1 MQPIW
6 SRWVAVTSVV
16 VCLAGGAT
24 RPQYGGTMRVEIRE
38 AIETPDPPQSGPGIA
53 DLASAFSITRWE
65 GGRSATYAAD
75 NNAPGGR
82 PCLVGV
88 EIQMARPLRE
98 QAIDLELGKAD
109 LVELGPN
116 ELRRAAA
123 GRRVW
128 RSSAVR
134 LLALE
139 FGTEATDPRVREAL
153 AISVD
158 RVAIHSVLLQR
169 QGDIA
174 GGLLPQW
181 ISGYAFLFP
190 TTPDP
195 ARARTLAGPLPA
207 AMRALTLSFQDPAWR
222 VVAERIA
229 VNARDAGLMV
239 TVVPANPTADVR
251 LVEVRITSAEPWQAL
266 AGLAASLSLPEPPH
280 AGSAE
285 ALFAAE
291 RSLLAD
297 FRVIPLLHLPYVYGV
312 GPRVR
317 GGPGITP
324 LGEWR
329 FEKLWLEGARP

>member
-6 SRWVAVTSVV
+6 SRWLAIISVIAG
-16 VCLAGGAT
+16 LAGGAT

-38 AIETPDPPQSGPGIA
+38 AVETPDPPQDGPGIA
-53 DLASAFSITRWE
+53 DLGAAFSITRWE
-65 GGRSATYAAD
+65 GGRSAVYAAD
-75 NNAPGGR
+75 SNAPGGR
-82 PCLVGV
+82 PFLDGV

-116 ELRRAAA
+116 ELRRTSA

-128 RSSAVR
+128 RSAPVR
-134 LLALE
+134 LLALV
-139 FGTEATDPRVREAL
+139 FGPDVADPRVREAL
-153 AISVD
+153 ALSVD
-158 RVAIHSVLLQR
+158 RAAIHSVLLQR
-169 QGDIA
+169 QGEVA

-181 ISGYAFLFP
+181 ISGYAFLFS

-195 ARARTLAGPLPA
+195 ARARSLAGPLPPPL
-207 AMRALTLSFQDPAWR
+207 RALKLSYQDPAWR
-222 VVAERIA
+222 GVADRIA
-229 VNARDAGLMV
+229 VNARDAGLTV
-239 TVVPANPTADVR
+239 TAAPANPAADVR
-251 LVEVRITSAEPWQAL
+251 LVEVRITSAEPWGAL
-266 AGLAASLSLPEPPH
+266 AALAASLALPEPPH

-285 ALFAAE
+285 ALFAAK

-312 GPRVR
+312 SARVR

>member
-6 SRWVAVTSVV
+6 SRWLAATSIV

-24 RPQYGGTMRVEIRE
+24 RPQYGGTLRVEIRE
-38 AIETPDPPQSGPGIA
+38 AVETPDPPQDGPGIA
-53 DLASAFSITRWE
+53 DLGAAFSITRWE
-65 GGRSATYAAD
+65 GGRSAVYTAD
-75 NNAPGGR
+75 PSAPGGL
-82 PCLVGV
+82 PFLDGI

-116 ELRRAAA
+116 ELRRATA

-128 RSSAVR
+128 RSAAVR

-139 FGTEATDPRVREAL
+139 FGPEAGDPRVREAL
-153 AISVD
+153 GLSVD
-158 RVAIHSVLLQR
+158 RAAIHSVLLQR
-169 QGDIA
+169 QGEIA

-195 ARARTLAGPLPA
+195 ARARSLIGPLPP
-207 AMRALTLSFQDPAWR
+207 ALRTLNLSFQDPAWR
-222 VVAERIA
+222 ALVDRIA

-239 TVVPANPTADVR
+239 NAALANPAAEVR
-251 LVEVRITSAEPWQAL
+251 LVEVRITSADPWKAL
-266 AGLAASLSLPEPPH
+266 AGLAASLALTEPPH
-280 AGSAE
+280 ALSAE

-291 RSLLAD
+291 RNLLAD

>member
-6 SRWVAVTSVV
+6 SRWLAATSVV

-24 RPQYGGTMRVEIRE
+24 RPQYGGTLRVQIRE
-38 AIETPDPPQSGPGIA
+38 AIETPDPPQDGPGIA
-53 DLASAFSITRWE
+53 DLGAAFSITRWE
-65 GGRSATYAAD
+65 GGRSAVYAAD
-75 NNAPGGR
+75 NSAPGGR
-82 PCLVGV
+82 PFLDGV

-116 ELRRAAA
+116 ELRRTAA

-128 RSSAVR
+128 RSAAVR

-139 FGTEATDPRVREAL
+139 FGPEAADPRVREAL
-153 AISVD
+153 ALSLD
-158 RVAIHSVLLQR
+158 RAAIHSVLLQR
-169 QGDIA
+169 QGEIA

-190 TTPDP
+190 TAPDP
-195 ARARTLAGPLPA
+195 ARARILVGPLPPA
-207 AMRALTLSFQDPAWR
+207 LRTLTLSCKDPAWR
-222 VVAERIA
+222 AVADRIV

-239 TVVPANPTADVR
+239 TAAQGNPPADVR
-251 LVEVRITSAEPWQAL
+251 LVELRITSAEPWQAL
-266 AGLAASLSLPEPPH
+266 AGLASALQLAEIPH
-280 AGSAE
+280 AGSPE
-285 ALFAAE
+285 ALFTAE

-329 FEKLWLEGARP
+329 FEKLWLEGVRP

>member
-1 MQPIW
+1 MI
-6 SRWVAVTSVV
+6 
-16 VCLAGGAT
+16 CLAGGTT
-24 RPQYGGTMRVEIRE
+24 RPQYGSMLRVEIRE
-38 AIETPDPPQSGPGIA
+38 DIETPDPPQSGPGLA
-53 DLASAFSITRWE
+53 DLGAAFSIARWE
-65 GGRSATYAAD
+65 GGRSALYTAE

-82 PCLVGV
+82 AFLDGV

-116 ELRRAAA
+116 ELRRTTA

-128 RSSAVR
+128 RSAAVR

-139 FGTEATDPRVREAL
+139 FGPEAADPRVREAL
-153 AISVD
+153 ALSVD
-158 RVAIHSVLLQR
+158 RAAIHSVLLQR
-169 QGDIA
+169 QGEIA

-195 ARARTLAGPLPA
+195 ARARSLTASLPSA
-207 AMRALTLSFQDPAWR
+207 LRTLTLSFQDPAWR
-222 VVAERIA
+222 TVADRIA

-239 TVVPANPTADVR
+239 TATPANPSADVQ
-251 LVEVRITSAEPWQAL
+251 LVEVRITSAEPRQAL
-266 AGLAASLSLPEPPH
+266 AGLAASLALAEPPRG
-280 AGSAE
+280 GSAE

-291 RSLLAD
+291 RGLLAD
-297 FRVIPLLHLPYVYGV
+297 YRVIPLLHLPYVYGV
-312 GPRVR
+312 GSRVR

>member
-6 SRWVAVTSVV
+6 SRWLAVTSLL

-24 RPQYGGTMRVEIRE
+24 RPQYGGTLRVEIRE

-53 DLASAFSITRWE
+53 DLGAAFSIARWE
-65 GGRSATYAAD
+65 GGRSALYTAE
-75 NNAPGGR
+75 NSAPGGR
-82 PCLVGV
+82 PFLDGI

-116 ELRRAAA
+116 ELRRTSA

-128 RSSAVR
+128 TSAAVR

-139 FGTEATDPRVREAL
+139 FGPDAADPRVREAL
-153 AISVD
+153 ALSVD
-158 RVAIHSVLLQR
+158 RAAIHSVLLQR
-169 QGDIA
+169 QGEIA

-181 ISGYAFLFP
+181 ISGDAFLFP

-195 ARARTLAGPLPA
+195 ARARSLAAPLPP
-207 AMRALTLSFQDPAWR
+207 AMRALTLGFQDPAWR
-222 VVAERIA
+222 AVADRIA

-239 TVVPANPTADVR
+239 TPAPANPSADVH

-266 AGLAASLSLPEPPH
+266 AGLAASLALAEPPH
-280 AGSAE
+280 GGSAE

-291 RSLLAD
+291 RGLLAD

-317 GGPGITP
+317 GGPGVTP

-329 FEKLWLEGARP
+329 FEKLWLEGIRP

>member
-6 SRWVAVTSVV
+6 SRWLAATSIA

-24 RPQYGGTMRVEIRE
+24 RPQYGGTLRVETRE
-38 AIETPDPPQSGPGIA
+38 AIETPDPPRDGPGIA
-53 DLASAFSITRWE
+53 DLGAAFSITRWE
-65 GGRSATYAAD
+65 GGRSAVYAAD
-75 NNAPGGR
+75 SSAPGGR
-82 PCLVGV
+82 PFLDGV
-88 EIQMARPLRE
+88 EVQMARPLRE

-116 ELRRAAA
+116 ELRRTTT

-128 RSSAVR
+128 RSAAVR

-139 FGTEATDPRVREAL
+139 FGAGVADPRVREAL
-153 AISVD
+153 ALSVD
-158 RVAIHSVLLQR
+158 RAAIHSVLLQR
-169 QGDIA
+169 QGEIA

-190 TTPDP
+190 TAPDP
-195 ARARTLAGPLPA
+195 ARARTLAGPLPPA
-207 AMRALTLSFQDPAWR
+207 LRTLTLSFKDPAWR
-222 VVAERIA
+222 AVADRIA

-239 TVVPANPTADVR
+239 TAAQGNPAADVQ
-251 LVEVRITSAEPWQAL
+251 LVELRITSAEPWQAL
-266 AGLAASLSLPEPPH
+266 AGLAAALQLAEPP

-291 RSLLAD
+291 RNLLAD

-329 FEKLWLEGARP
+329 FEKIWLEGARP

>member
-6 SRWVAVTSVV
+6 SRSLAVTSVV
-16 VCLAGGAT
+16 ICLASGAT
-24 RPQYGGTMRVEIRE
+24 RPQYGGTLRVEIRE
-38 AIETPDPPQSGPGIA
+38 AIETPDPPQTGPGIP
-53 DLASAFSITRWE
+53 DLGAAFSITRWE
-65 GGRSATYAAD
+65 GGRSAIYAAD
-75 NNAPGGR
+75 GSAPGGR
-82 PCLVGV
+82 PFLDGI

-116 ELRRAAA
+116 ELRRAG

-128 RSSAVR
+128 RSAAVR
-134 LLALE
+134 LLALV
-139 FGTEATDPRVREAL
+139 FGPERNDSRLREAL
-153 AISVD
+153 ALSVD
-158 RVAIHSVLLQR
+158 RAAIHTVLLQR
-169 QGDIA
+169 QGEIA

-190 TTPDP
+190 AAPDP
-195 ARARTLAGPLPA
+195 ARARSLAAPLPPA
-207 AMRALTLSFQDPAWR
+207 LRTLTLSFEDPAWR
-222 VVAERIA
+222 AVAERIA
-229 VNARDAGLMV
+229 VNARDAGLTV
-239 TVVPANPTADVR
+239 TAAPANPAADVR

-266 AGLAASLSLPEPPH
+266 TALAASLALAEPPH
-280 AGSAE
+280 GGSAE
-285 ALFAAE
+285 ALLSAE
-291 RSLLAD
+291 RGLLAD

-329 FEKLWLEGARP
+329 FEKLWLEGVRP

>member
-1 MQPIW
+1 MLPIW
-6 SRWVAVTSVV
+6 SRWLAATSVV

-24 RPQYGGTMRVEIRE
+24 RPQYGGTLRVEIRE
-38 AIETPDPPQSGPGIA
+38 AIETPDPPQEGPGIA
-53 DLASAFSITRWE
+53 DLGAAFSIMRWE
-65 GGRSATYAAD
+65 GGRSAVYTAD
-75 NNAPGGR
+75 NSTPGGR
-82 PCLVGV
+82 PFLDGIQ
-88 EIQMARPLRE
+88 IQMARPLRD

-116 ELRRAAA
+116 ELRRTTT

-128 RSSAVR
+128 RSAAVR

-139 FGTEATDPRVREAL
+139 FGAEAADPRVREAL
-153 AISVD
+153 ALSVD

-169 QGDIA
+169 QGEIA

-190 TTPDP
+190 TASDP
-195 ARARTLAGPLPA
+195 ARARTLAGPLPPA
-207 AMRALTLSFQDPAWR
+207 LRTLTLSFKDPAWR
-222 VVAERIA
+222 AVADRIA
-229 VNARDAGLMV
+229 VNARDAGLLV
-239 TVVPANPTADVR
+239 TAAPGNPPAEVR
-251 LVEVRITSAEPWQAL
+251 LVELRITSVEPWEAL
-266 AGLAASLSLPEPPH
+266 AGLATSLQLPEPPH

-285 ALFAAE
+285 ALYAAE
-291 RSLLAD
+291 RNLLAD
-297 FRVIPLLHLPYVYGV
+297 LRVIPLLHLPYVYGV

-329 FEKLWLEGARP
+329 FEKIWLEGGRP